1 MTYHLSSP
9 PGICEVCIPQS
20 FILYAVLCK
29 SLFVLLSFFICPCIV
44 LSAFLQITAPEY
56 HFGFFILCLIYN
68 FISWKINKLGFY
80 FKCVFKGDLRRVQ
93 LLDQELLAL
102 PVHMGSPPIFSG
114 ARVTR
119 SLVFCACFI
128 DRCLHF
134 FFWPLCCLFFFDIR
148 IVITT
153 LGSSNSSYKTEYTR
167 CFIILLGITIV
178 TLYNNTDYTDCHR
191 SVQIKTLCSD

>member
-102 PVHMGSPPIFSG
+102 PGHMGSPPIFSG

-119 SLVFCACFI
+119 SLVFCTCFI
-128 DRCLHF
+128 DRCLYF
-134 FFWPLCCLFFFDIR
+134 FFWPLCCLFFFDLR

-178 TLYNNTDYTDCHR
+178 TLYNNTD
-191 SVQIKTLCSD
+191 

>member
-29 SLFVLLSFFICPCIV
+29 SLFVLLSFFICPCTV

-93 LLDQELLAL
+93 LLDQELLTIPEYL
-102 PVHMGSPPIFSG
+102 GSLPIFSG
-114 ARVTR
+114 VRVTR
-119 SLVFCACFI
+119 SLVLCVCFV
-128 DRCLHF
+128 DRCLYF
-134 FFWPLCCLFFFDIR
+134 FFWPLFCLFFFDIR
-148 IVITT
+148 IVITP
-153 LGSSNSSYKTEYTR
+153 LGSSSSSYKKENTR
-167 CFIILLGITIV
+167 CLIILLVMTIV
-178 TLYNNTDYTDCHR
+178 TLHYNTDYTDCYR
-191 SVQIKTLCSD
+191 SVQLKAISSD